1 MKKRE
6 NDFMSKT
13 KKPNYN
19 SCYISGM
26 VVDIRDAKIVG
37 EGESWEKI
45 QYKMDVEVDRK
56 SVV

>member
-1 MKKRE
+1 
-6 NDFMSKT
+6 MSKT

-45 QYKMDVEVDRK
+45 QYKMDVEVAEK
-56 SVV
+56 EKMITE